1 MSIRTLLQTGLVA
14 TMAILAADNATA
26 EAGHRDRYNRRRVDV
41 DIDSLRGELRYGRSG
56 PELHVRYK
64 IEIEDASPYDAFD
77 LVLHVSEHGRRVTDH
92 HGRPIT
98 FILPLQH
105 PSDVDDDE
113 LEYRDRAVLR
123 LIGGRIRN
131 ARHLRLH
138 AEVVRRGSQRTLDHK
153 DTSVRYRHGHG
164 HHGGHRRDRFGLD
177 VRVGYSW

>member
-1 MSIRTLLQTGLVA
+1 MSIRMLLQTGLVV
-14 TMAILAADNATA
+14 TMAILAADGATA

-56 PELHVRYK
+56 PELYVRYE

-77 LVLHVSEHGRRVTDH
+77 LVLHVTEHGRRVTDH

-113 LEYRDRAVLR
+113 IEFRDRAVLR

-131 ARHLRLH
+131 VRHLRLH
-138 AEVVRRGSQRTLDHK
+138 AEVVRRGERRTLDHK
-153 DTSVRYRHGHG
+153 DTSVRYRHGRG
-164 HHGGHRRDRFGLD
+164 HYGGYPRSRFGLD
-177 VRVGYSW
+177 VRVGYSR